1 MLFHSGKSRFGTDKS
16 YYFPASLNVLLIY
29 VRWQVNYKKDGIF
42 SISLVETTNDTPT
55 VKNIGILFQVHL
67 KRDDKR
73 PPLLPGNI
81 NL

>member
-1 MLFHSGKSRFGTDKS
+1 MLDG
-16 YYFPASLNVLLIY
+16 
-29 VRWQVNYKKDGIF
+29 RWIIKKDGMF

>member
-1 MLFHSGKSRFGTDKS
+1 MLDG
-16 YYFPASLNVLLIY
+16 
-29 VRWQVNYKKDGIF
+29 RWIIKKDGIF

-55 VKNIGILFQVHL
+55 VKNIGILFQVYL

>member
-1 MLFHSGKSRFGTDKS
+1 MASELERKMAF
-16 YYFPASLNVLLIY
+16 FP
-29 VRWQVNYKKDGIF
+29 IF
-42 SISLVETTNDTPT
+42 LVETTNDTPT
-55 VKNIGILFQVHL
+55 VKNIGILFQVYL